1 MGERKRDREA
11 GRGRTGGRDR
21 AAGRA
26 LPLGW
31 GDGAATV
38 DPSGPGSAGRTV
50 PTDSRG
56 PTDPTDLPHPADSP
70 RPLDPTAKPGP
81 HHRSSPPRL
90 SSRSRRLLAIGG
102 VLALVAALFVGL
114 PRLLSSTAGPERATG
129 EFLHAVIDGDVE
141 TVLAH
146 VEDAPDASAAALTAQ
161 VLAEAHD
168 QLESFEIQ
176 HVEVT
181 SDTARVTVALNTG
194 TARSEATFT
203 LTATDA
209 GPFSPLA
216 WELAPVALPEFVID
230 VPFGAQEVG
239 INGVSFPVAELG
251 LTGVPYESRI
261 TVQLLP
267 GTYEISLPESRRW
280 LEAEP
285 IALEAPPAFRTW
297 RKPVHGLQHT
307 LAEDGLQEVQHQ
319 IDAALEEC
327 ATDTSSAPEGCPFA
341 VPDPSKPAAPEPAAS
356 EPDGPEGPSTN
367 TASQGTWTL
376 TDPPR
381 VEVHPGDSFL
391 WMVHGEGTA
400 EFTPDD
406 LSAED
411 PATDRGVQDEAGA
424 AAAIT
429 VPFEV
434 DGTVTIDGD
443 GELAVALRST
453 ASFSYAYCVDEE
465 TGHFDGVVVIDDA
478 EVTSSSW
485 DACG

>member
-11 GRGRTGGRDR
+11 GRGRTGRRDR

-56 PTDPTDLPHPADSP
+56 PTDPTDLPHSTDSP
-70 RPLDPTAKPGP
+70 RPLDPTAQPGP

-129 EFLHAVIDGDVE
+129 EFLQAVIDGDVE

-146 VEDAPDASAAALTAQ
+146 VEDASDASAAALTAQ

-181 SDTARVTVALNTG
+181 SDTARVTVALNSG
-194 TARSEATFT
+194 TARSEAIFT

-251 LTGVPYESRI
+251 LTGLPYESRI

-285 IALEAPPAFRTW
+285 IALEAPPTFRTW

-307 LAEDGLQEVQHQ
+307 LTEDGLQEVQHQ
-319 IDAALEEC
+319 IEAALEEC

-367 TASQGTWTL
+367 TTSQGTWTL
-376 TDPPR
+376 TNPPR

-391 WMVHGEGTA
+391 WVVNGEGTA
-400 EFTPDD
+400 EFAPDD
-406 LSAED
+406 PSAEGA
-411 PATDRGVQDEAGA
+411 ATDGGVQDEAGPA
-424 AAAIT
+424 ASIE

-434 DGTVTIDGD
+434 DGTATIDGD

-465 TGHFDGVVVIDDA
+465 TGHFDRVVVIDDA